1 MARKNPNS
9 MIRVIPQIPIKD
21 ERHLN
26 EYLNTLLNK
35 KAEGLIIRNPKKEFH
50 TGRSAFILK
59 VKKST

>member
-1 MARKNPNS
+1 

-35 KAEGLIIRNPKKEFH
+35 KKQKD
-50 TGRSAFILK
+50 
-59 VKKST
+59 